1 MTTYTNQIL
10 EMTQFEDYKL
20 SSEPVVITD
29 GEIKKVMVAFTSQ
42 LDSTDYNAKPHADGN
57 LVNLETGKVEFYKLL
72 NNADLLVN
80 QCKREQGL
88 ADVVIFIEDSIDMEA
103 LAEEKAHQKA
113 QDEMDELV
121 EYLNT
126 KMDGKGTDGYSD
138 HIEGYT
144 GYVTLKDSNFDG
156 INSEVDVH
164 HVSLIAQRD
173 IESTHTTISATMTYF
188 HFEDKRDYTKEW
200 EISTV
205 KNSNTKPHQTIKKIT
220 REIEKEI
227 SCLD

>member
-10 EMTQFEDYKL
+10 EMTQYEDYKL
-20 SSEPVVITD
+20 SSEPIVLTD
-29 GEIKKVMVAFTSQ
+29 GEIKKVMVAFTDQ
-42 LDSTDYNAKPHADGN
+42 LDSMDYNAKPHADGN

-80 QCKREQGL
+80 QCKKEQEL
-88 ADVVIFIEDSIDMEA
+88 ADVVIFIEEAVDMEA
-103 LAEEKAHQKA
+103 LEEEKAHQEA
-113 QDEMDELV
+113 ETEFFELV
-121 EYLNT
+121 EYLND
-126 KMDGKGTDGYSD
+126 KMDGKGTDGESYRS
-138 HIEGYT
+138 EGFT

-173 IESTHTTISATMTYF
+173 VDSTHTTISATITYF

-205 KNSNTKPHQTIKKIT
+205 KNSNTKPHQAIKKIA

>member
-10 EMTQFEDYKL
+10 EMTQFEGYKL
-20 SSEPVVITD
+20 YNEPIVISK
-29 GEIKKVMVAFTSQ
+29 GEIKNVMVFFIDQMQESDR
-42 LDSTDYNAKPHADGN
+42 DSKPLATGH
-57 LVNLETGKVEFYKLL
+57 LVNLETGDTEIHTVLNCTAHAITQCMMAPDKVD
-72 NNADLLVN
+72 A
-80 QCKREQGL
+80 
-88 ADVVIFIEDSIDMEA
+88 VIILEEVE
-103 LAEEKAHQKA
+103 EEKAHQEA
-113 QDEMDELV
+113 ETEFFELV
-121 EYLNT
+121 EYIND
-126 KMDGKGTDGYSD
+126 KMDGKGVDGYTD
-138 HIEGYT
+138 HAEGFT

-164 HVSLIAQRD
+164 NIELILQRD
-173 IESTHTTISATMTYF
+173 LESTHTTISATITYF

-227 SCLD
+227 SYLD